1 MEKIYK
7 NIMIELSK
15 GSDQRPMN
23 VPKDQFEKNFER
35 IFGKKKQ
42 QEDTDGKKEN

>member
-35 IFGKKKQ
+35 IFLVGGG
-42 QEDTDGKKEN
+42 EAASIFMIER